1 VCPNTI
7 NYTISITT
15 NLYGTIFTLTTNLS
29 PLLLSPNSKKAQ
41 IALRQPH
48 FSPYLTNSRSY
59 CGQSN
64 ALHTDKQVRTNF
76 YQSYKTLSP
85 LITKLFQLLQP
96 PNSKK
101 AQITLSGKHFTPYI
115 TNHQPG
121 HGQINVTN
129 IYVWLPSNLYSSY
142 KTLSPLLRKLFP
154 VLSLSISKMVQ
165 MESSSAC
172 ISTATTPILVQR
184 TL

>member
-1 VCPNTI
+1 MCPDTI
-7 NYTISITT
+7 HYTIFINT
-15 NLYGTIFTLTTNLS
+15 NFYGTIFTLTTNLS

-115 TNHQPG
+115 TNNQPNP
-121 HGQINVTN
+121 GQINVAN
-129 IYVWLPSNLYSSY
+129 IYVWVTFNFYSSY
-142 KTLSPLLRKLFP
+142 KTLSQLLRKLFT
-154 VLSLSISKMVQ
+154 LLALSISKMVK
-165 MESSSAC
+165 MDSSSAC

-184 TL
+184 AL